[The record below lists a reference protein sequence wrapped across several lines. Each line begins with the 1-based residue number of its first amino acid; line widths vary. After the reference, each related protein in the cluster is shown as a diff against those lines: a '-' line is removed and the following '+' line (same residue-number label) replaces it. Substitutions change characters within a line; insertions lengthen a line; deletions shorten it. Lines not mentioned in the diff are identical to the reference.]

1 MKQEREAVKCGYFPI
16 FRYDPRNADKGLPCL
31 TLDMPEPDYSKFRD
45 FVMTET
51 RFSQLPRV
59 NPNNAEALLNKS
71 EKCAKDRLDRI
82 KKFGL

>member
-1 MKQEREAVKCGYFPI
+1 
-16 FRYDPRNADKGLPCL
+16 
-31 TLDMPEPDYSKFRD
+31 
-45 FVMTET
+45 MTET

-59 NPNNAEALLNKS
+59 NPNNAEALLAKS